1 MGLYFGQSADEFTIR
16 ILAVVV
22 MNVRN
27 WFSIYG
33 KFSPMTILNSTYA
46 KDANFQPVSF
56 GVYF

>member
-1 MGLYFGQSADEFTIR
+1 MAELNIHR
-16 ILAVVV
+16 
-22 MNVRN
+22 

-46 KDANFQPVSF
+46 KDVNFQPVSF